1 MASNELQSIV
11 GTLPDDAPRELGA
24 LLTVHSMLLD
34 DPTLAEQACEL
45 IAQRQYN
52 AEWDLT
58 TQGQLLGEQFS
69 DLTDEY
75 LRERGGDL
83 RQVIE
88 PSLRLMSGLSDF
100 SLPGL
105 DVGAFDPAGLA

>member
-52 AEWDLT
+52 AEWALT
-58 TQGQLLGEQFS
+58 TQGQILGEQFS
-69 DLTDEY
+69 AMEDEY
-75 LRERGGDL
+75 LRERS
-83 RQVIE
+83 E
-88 PSLRLMSGLSDF
+88 EHPSELQSLMRNSYAVF
-100 SLPGL
+100 
-105 DVGAFDPAGLA
+105 

>member
-52 AEWDLT
+52 AEWALT
-58 TQGQLLGEQFS
+58 TQGQILGEQFS
-69 DLTDEY
+69 AMEDEY
-75 LRERGGDL
+75 LRERGGDI

-88 PSLRLMSGLSDF
+88 RVLRVLSGSSADRKSTRLNS
-100 SLPGL
+100 SH
-105 DVGAFDPAGLA
+105 